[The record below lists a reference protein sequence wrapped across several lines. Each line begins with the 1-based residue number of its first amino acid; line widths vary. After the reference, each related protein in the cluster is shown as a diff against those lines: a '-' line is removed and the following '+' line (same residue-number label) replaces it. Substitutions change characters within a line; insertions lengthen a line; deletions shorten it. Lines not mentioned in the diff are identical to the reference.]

1 MKVVRKVN
9 DGLFQNET
17 KGKNQEINLSLYKKS
32 VEGLWKRNLGKRLLC
47 MIKLDKIK
55 CIYKNGF

>member
-32 VEGLWKRNLGKRLLC
+32 VEGLWKRNLGKRIFC
-47 MIKLDKIK
+47 VFKLTKIGMDLFK
-55 CIYKNGF
+55 F